1 MPDIDWVIWD
11 GHIDLDVSFLKYCSY
26 NNAAV
31 MFFIIFV
38 QQ

>member
-1 MPDIDWVIWD
+1 MAILL
-11 GHIDLDVSFLKYCSY
+11 LDVSFSKILIPIPIINTY